1 MSSNYYRVSYYYEEN
16 DFTKVFKNVVRTDL
30 EIILLRHQNNYVGI
44 SSIMSNAAKS
54 FDILATSLFVPHN
67 YFNDLT
73 KLFLLYLN
81 FYI

>member
-16 DFTKVFKNVVRTDL
+16 DFIKVFKNVVRTDL

-54 FDILATSLFVPHN
+54 FDILAISLFVPHN